1 MGQQPN
7 IELEL
12 GDAPKDEAEPGSPRR
27 WKPGRPGELFSPAD
41 VAWGGKFGRPGPGT
55 GFVLKLIKRAKFD
68 RGQRA
73 KLTESVIATVA
84 GARASLFG
92 RAPTAADVEVALVLL
107 GLHPEGLSADKA
119 AALDKRRTEALDHAA
134 HELRKGTSFLEQ
146 IPVAHLEA
154 TPDKLRAM
162 LVTQS
167 I

>member
-7 IELEL
+7 IEHDL

-27 WKPGRPGELFSPAD
+27 WKPGRPGELSSPAD
-41 VAWGGKFGRPGPGT
+41 VAWGGKFGRPGPDT
-55 GFVLKLIKRAKFD
+55 GFVLKLIKRAEFD
-68 RGQRA
+68 RGDRA
-73 KLTESVIATVA
+73 KVTDAVAATVA

-92 RAPTAADVEVALVLL
+92 RAPTATDVEVALVLM
-107 GLHPEGLSADKA
+107 GLRTDGLPADKA
-119 AALDKRRTEALDHAA
+119 AALKKRRIDALDHAA
-134 HELRKGTSFLEQ
+134 HEMRKGSSFLEHV
-146 IPVAHLEA
+146 PVAHLEA